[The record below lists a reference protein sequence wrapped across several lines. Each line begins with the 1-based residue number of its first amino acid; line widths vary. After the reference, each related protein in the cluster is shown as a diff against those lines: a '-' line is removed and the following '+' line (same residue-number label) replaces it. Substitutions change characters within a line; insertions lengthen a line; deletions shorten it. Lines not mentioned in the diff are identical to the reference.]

1 MEKYAGSEIRFNLMA
16 VVGDKIAQ
24 YEKEIA
30 KQKALEQWIVKKR
43 SGGLGENVAK
53 GEGDLGEYA
62 IAVDEIKN
70 LAALEVDQLSAYEE
84 QVKESQSAIEV
95 KIADEKVR
103 RGKWKAEN
111 ERRRHNY
118 VPLIFEL
125 LKKLAQKNMLSDMY
139 KKANDLKE
147 QKAAEKKNTDV
158 EMKA

>member
-1 MEKYAGSEIRFNLMA
+1 M
-16 VVGDKIAQ
+16 
-24 YEKEIA
+24 
-30 KQKALEQWIVKKR
+30 
-43 SGGLGENVAK
+43 
-53 GEGDLGEYA
+53 
-62 IAVDEIKN
+62 
-70 LAALEVDQLSAYEE
+70 
-84 QVKESQSAIEV
+84 
-95 KIADEKVR
+95 R